1 VSAPASSAPAT
12 ITPETSQIPRP
23 KTRRAF
29 TPRQKIVISIVNLA
43 AFFTMWELAA
53 QFTDI
58 PAIFLPAL
66 TDVFSQYGTMHREG
80 ILLSNL
86 WISVRTYLIGMV
98 ISLAIAIPGGLLVGG
113 IKVLDRLLSPY
124 IWTLYTLPRIILM
137 PLVLMWVGINRTAT
151 LVLILL
157 SAVPATI
164 VFVMDGVKTAD
175 ASLVRVARSFSADR
189 RQLFTHVVM
198 PSTLPFIATGVR
210 MGVARGLLGLYIGEL
225 FTGASGIGY
234 ILTLAFKT
242 FNSARMFAM
251 LLLFVLFSILVV
263 GLTQALER
271 KASLWKATD
280 I

>member
-1 VSAPASSAPAT
+1 MSAPASSAPAT
-12 ITPETSQIPRP
+12 VGPETSQIRRP

-29 TPRQKIVISIVNLA
+29 TLRQKIIISVVNLA
-43 AFFTMWELAA
+43 AFFTVWELAA
-53 QFTDI
+53 RFTDI

-66 TDVFSQYGTMHREG
+66 TDVLSQYGAMHREG

-86 WISVRTYLIGMV
+86 WISVRTYLIGMM
-98 ISLAIAIPGGLLVGG
+98 ISLVIAIPGGLLIGG
-113 IKVLDRLLSPY
+113 IKVLDRALSPY

-137 PLVLMWVGINRTAT
+137 PLVLLWVGINRTAT

-157 SAVPATI
+157 SAVPACI

-175 ASLVRVARSFSADR
+175 ASLVRAARSFGADR
-189 RQLFTHVVM
+189 RRLFTHVVM

-225 FTGASGIGY
+225 FTGATGIGY

-251 LLLFVLFSILVV
+251 LLLFVLFSIVVV
-263 GLTQALER
+263 GVTQALER

-280 I
+280 V